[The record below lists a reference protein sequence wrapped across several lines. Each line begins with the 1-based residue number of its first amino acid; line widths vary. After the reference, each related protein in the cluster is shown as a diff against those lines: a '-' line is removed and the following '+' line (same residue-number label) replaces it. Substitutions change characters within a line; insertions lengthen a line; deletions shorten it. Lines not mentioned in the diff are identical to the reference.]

1 MVRVGLTG
9 GIGSGKS
16 AVAQLLRARG
26 AVLVDGDQVA
36 REIVEPGQPALA
48 AIAERFGTAVL
59 RRDGSLDRAALAAI
73 VFADPASL
81 AALDAIMHPR
91 IAGRSSELMRA
102 AERAG
107 AEVVVYDMPL
117 LVEGGAAGQFDVVV
131 VVQAPVEVRL
141 RRLEARGLERADSLA
156 RMARQASD
164 EQRLAVADLVLDN
177 SGDRSALEAQVSA
190 AWPRIVA
197 AQGRRRRSPGGTE
210 DRGGGDPGGSATP
223 SPVSDP

>member
-73 VFADPASL
+73 VFADPGSL

>member
-36 REIVEPGQPALA
+36 RELVEPGQPALA
-48 AIAERFGTAVL
+48 ELAERFGTTVL
-59 RRDGSLDRAALAAI
+59 RSDGSLDRAALAAI
-73 VFADPASL
+73 VFAEPRAL

-91 IAGRSSELMRA
+91 IAQRSSELMRA

-164 EQRLAVADLVLDN
+164 EQRAAVADLVLDN
-177 SGDRSALEAQVSA
+177 SGEHAALEAQVSA

-197 AQGRRRRSPGGTE
+197 ARGRRRASSGGTS
-210 DRGGGDPGGSATP
+210 DREGGDSAPSAGP
-223 SPVSDP
+223 SPMSDP